1 MEGFSKVAKP
11 LTELTKKDKNAK
23 NAKKKA
29 EFVWSA
35 ECQQA
40 FDRLKALFMEASIL
54 VHFHPEKPTVVETD
68 ASDFALGAVL
78 SQVQDTSRLHPV
90 AYHSRKFKP
99 AEINYDMHD
108 KEMLAIVAA
117 FKEWEH
123 MLKSVADQIT
133 VYTDHKN
140 LEYFAT
146 TKVLTRRQARWAEH
160 LAEFNFKVVYRPGD
174 KNTKA
179 DVLSRR
185 WDYAFKEG
193 SEAAEVSFFKPGQY
207 VGASNNNPNPKETL
221 TLAGYM
227 EMRTSSAAASARVEA
242 PEVQGALEGSEV
254 IVLSSAL

>member
-1 MEGFSKVAKP
+1 MLKRRTKVRFSKGQPKNVEELVRMAQEKWERP
-11 LTELTKKDKNAK
+11 DREAAPNPKVLFTEAP
-23 NAKKKA
+23 
-29 EFVWSA
+29 
-35 ECQQA
+35 
-40 FDRLKALFMEASIL
+40 IL

-78 SQVQDTSRLHPV
+78 SQVQETSKLHPV
-90 AYHSRKFKP
+90 AYYSRKFKP
-99 AEINYDMHD
+99 AEVNYDIHD

-117 FKEWEH
+117 FKEWVH

-160 LAEFNFKVVYRPGD
+160 LAEDNFRVVYRPGD

-185 WDYAFKEG
+185 WDHAPKEG
-193 SEAAEVSFFKPGQY
+193 SEAAEVSFFK
-207 VGASNNNPNPKETL
+207 AKT
-221 TLAGYM
+221 
-227 EMRTSSAAASARVEA
+227 
-242 PEVQGALEGSEV
+242 
-254 IVLSSAL
+254 